1 MMTATQAYKELG
13 ISRNTFYLRVKDLGI
28 ELVKEGRN
36 SMIQPEDIQ
45 RIKEALGTKR
55 QNVSSVLGRHSR
67 TSQTGQVGHAD
78 DSRQEVID
86 ELRSQNTFLKGQ
98 VESEKATN
106 AKLLD
111 QMNQSQQLMLAMQT
125 ETMRLRSENQKLML
139 EYQAAPTVQTAEP
152 PKDFEDIEEEIQ
164 KVDPAIATA
173 GGRSSRMGWVALTI
187 AMITALGWFFL
198 QQAPDVQMRLTDLVR

>member
-1 MMTATQAYKELG
+1 MMTATQASKELG

-36 SMIQPEDIQ
+36 SMIQPEDLQ
-45 RIKEALGTKR
+45 RIKGALGTKR

-98 VESEKATN
+98 VESEKVTN

-125 ETMRLRSENQKLML
+125 ETMRLRQENQKLLL
-139 EYQAAPTVQTAEP
+139 EHQPTVQTAES
-152 PKDFEDIEEEIQ
+152 PKDFEDIEDILEG
-164 KVDPAIATA
+164 VDPVIAETES
-173 GGRSSRMGWVALTI
+173 RSSRVGWFALTI
-187 AMITALGWFFL
+187 AMITALGWFVL

>member
-187 AMITALGWFFL
+187 AMITALGWFVL
-198 QQAPDVQMRLTDLVR
+198 QQAPDVQLKIAEMVR

>member
-152 PKDFEDIEEEIQ
+152 PKNFEDIEEVVDQ
-164 KVDPAIATA
+164 VDPVIATA
-173 GGRSSRMGWVALTI
+173 GARSSRGGWIALSI
-187 AMITALGWFFL
+187 GVITALGWFVL
-198 QQAPDVQMRLTDLVR
+198 QQAPDVQLKIAEMVR

>member
-125 ETMRLRSENQKLML
+125 ETMRLRSENQKLLL
-139 EYQAAPTVQTAEP
+139 EHQPSIQAAEP
-152 PKDFEDIEEEIQ
+152 PKDFEDII
-164 KVDPAIATA
+164 KGVDPVIAETA
-173 GGRSSRMGWVALTI
+173 KSNGWTWPVLTMGILAVGCWVVLQISPESQLRI
-187 AMITALGWFFL
+187 AE
-198 QQAPDVQMRLTDLVR
+198 LVRW

>member
-125 ETMRLRSENQKLML
+125 ETMRLRSENQKLL
-139 EYQAAPTVQTAEP
+139 LDHQPTVQAAEP

-164 KVDPAIATA
+164 RVDPVIATA
-173 GGRSSRMGWVALTI
+173 DRSSKVGWFALTI
-187 AMITALGWFFL
+187 AMITALGWFVL
-198 QQAPDVQMRLTDLVR
+198 QQAPDVQMRLTELVR

>member
-139 EYQAAPTVQTAEP
+139 EYQPSIQAAEP
-152 PKDFEDIEEEIQ
+152 PKNFEDIEEVVDQ
-164 KVDPAIATA
+164 VDPVIATA
-173 GGRSSRMGWVALTI
+173 GTRSSRGGWIALSI
-187 AMITALGWFFL
+187 GVITALGWFVL
-198 QQAPDVQMRLTDLVR
+198 QQAPDVQLKIAEMVR

>member
-125 ETMRLRSENQKLML
+125 ETMRLRSENQKLLL
-139 EYQAAPTVQTAEP
+139 EHQPSIQAAEP
-152 PKDFEDIEEEIQ
+152 PKNFEDIEEGIQ
-164 KVDPAIATA
+164 QVDPVIATA
-173 GGRSSRMGWVALTI
+173 GTRSSRGGWIALSI
-187 AMITALGWFFL
+187 GVITALGWFVL
-198 QQAPDVQMRLTDLVR
+198 QQAPDVQLKIAEMVR

>member
-139 EYQAAPTVQTAEP
+139 EYQPSIQAAEP
-152 PKDFEDIEEEIQ
+152 PKNFEDIEEEIQ

-173 GGRSSRMGWVALTI
+173 GGRSSRGGWIALSI
-187 AMITALGWFFL
+187 GVITALGWFVL
-198 QQAPDVQMRLTDLVR
+198 QQAPDVQLKIAEMVR

>member
-36 SMIQPEDIQ
+36 SMIQSEDIQ

-55 QNVSSVLGRHSR
+55 QNVSPVLGRHSR

-125 ETMRLRSENQKLML
+125 ETMRLRQENQKLLL
-139 EYQAAPTVQTAEP
+139 EHQPTVQAAEP

-164 KVDPAIATA
+164 QVDPVIATA
-173 GGRSSRMGWVALTI
+173 ETRSSRGGWIALSI
-187 AMITALGWFFL
+187 GVITALGWFVL
-198 QQAPDVQMRLTDLVR
+198 QQAPDVQLKIAEMVR

>member
-13 ISRNTFYLRVKDLGI
+13 ISRNTFYLRVRDLGI

-36 SMIQPEDIQ
+36 SMIHPADVQ

-125 ETMRLRSENQKLML
+125 ETMRLRSENQKLLL
-139 EYQAAPTVQTAEP
+139 EHQPITQAAEP
-152 PKDFEDIEEEIQ
+152 PKDFEDIKENIIEG
-164 KVDPAIATA
+164 VDPVIAETA
-173 GGRSSRMGWVALTI
+173 KSNGWAWPVLTMGILAVGVWVVLQISPESQLRI
-187 AMITALGWFFL
+187 AE
-198 QQAPDVQMRLTDLVR
+198 LVRW

>member
-1 MMTATQAYKELG
+1 MMTATEAYKTLG
-13 ISRNTFYLRVKDLGI
+13 ISRNTFYLRVKDLKI

-36 SMIQPEDIQ
+36 SMIQPEDLQ

-125 ETMRLRSENQKLML
+125 ETMRLRQENQKLLL
-139 EYQAAPTVQTAEP
+139 EHQPITPTAEP

-164 KVDPAIATA
+164 QVDPVMATA
-173 GGRSSRMGWVALTI
+173 ESRSSRVGWVALTI
-187 AMITALGWFFL
+187 AMITALGWFVL

>member
-1 MMTATQAYKELG
+1 MMTATEASKELG
-13 ISRNTFYLRVKDLGI
+13 ISRNTFYLRVKDLKIG
-28 ELVKEGRN
+28 LVKEGRN
-36 SMIQPEDIQ
+36 SMIQPEDLQ

-55 QNVSSVLGRHSR
+55 QNVSPVPGRHSR
-67 TSQTGQVGHAD
+67 TSQIGQVGHAD